1 MTDLILQN
9 LKDFFGENRLTQVFC
24 IEKMKM
30 FGEQNSQ
37 VKRRKTNQ
45 LGSRP
50 FAGSIQTL
58 KKPGRRNG
66 RI

>member
-9 LKDFFGENRLTQVFC
+9 LKDLFGENRLTQVLP

-30 FGEQNSQ
+30 FGEQTSQ
-37 VKRRKTNQ
+37 VKRRKTKQ

-50 FAGSIQTL
+50 FAGSIQTFE
-58 KKPGRRNG
+58 KPVERNG
-66 RI
+66 RT

>member
-45 LGSRP
+45 LG
-50 FAGSIQTL
+50 
-58 KKPGRRNG
+58 
-66 RI
+66 